1 MLWDTIKLV
10 LRKIN
15 VKDEN
20 LGYVKTLL
28 YYWCKK
34 KFVQL
39 SKEVFTNI
47 YKILGLFIFIHPV
60 IPGTGIY
67 PKEIRNMAKIYLQVW
82 LSPLCSQ
89 NSKKLEICPHVQ
101 QLQNI

>member
-28 YYWCKK
+28 YYRCKK
-34 KFVQL
+34 KLVQP
-39 SKEVFTNI
+39 SIEIFTNI
-47 YKILGLFIFIHPV
+47 YENLGLFIFVHP
-60 IPGTGIY
+60 IITGTGIY
-67 PKEIRNMAKIYLQVW
+67 PKEIRKVAKIYLQVW

-89 NSKKLEICPHVQ
+89 NSKKLEIISHVQ
-101 QLQNI
+101 QSQNI